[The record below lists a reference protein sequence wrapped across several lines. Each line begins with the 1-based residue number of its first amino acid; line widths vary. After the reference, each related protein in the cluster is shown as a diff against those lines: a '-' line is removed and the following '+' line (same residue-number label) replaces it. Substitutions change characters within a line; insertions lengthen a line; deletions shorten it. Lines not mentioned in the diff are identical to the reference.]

1 MASNSKEFDIDKLL
15 NAINNDSNESIMS
28 YTHETIMT
36 DKNNMLQQLQLSR
49 STLKQLHKKLK
60 GYRYINDLKDMKYG
74 SYIRW
79 ISLKNPEKVYLTNG
93 GIMCDVLF
101 LNKGV
106 HILCKNYRNRFFQ
119 INFDTNMIFQQISA
133 QEQIILEVI
142 KHLHS

>member
-1 MASNSKEFDIDKLL
+1 MTSNSKEFDIDKLL
-15 NAINNDSNESIMS
+15 NAIDNNSNESIMS
-28 YTHETIMT
+28 YTYETIMT
-36 DKNNMLQQLQLSR
+36 NKNDILQQLQLSR

-79 ISLKNPEKVYLTNG
+79 ISLTNPDKISLTNG

-101 LNKGV
+101 LKKGV
-106 HILCKNYRNRFFQ
+106 QILCKNNRNRFFQ
-119 INFDTNMIFQQISA
+119 INFDTNMIFQKISN

-142 KHLHS
+142 KHLQS